1 MDIYQIIKRPLHTEK
16 SVSSRDSANKYYFEV
31 DRKANKIQIRNAIEK
46 LFSVKVINVRTL
58 IKKGKMRRTRNVIGK
73 TPDLKKAI
81 VTLREGDTIDLGY

>member
-46 LFSVKVINVRTL
+46 LFSVKVVKVRTL
-58 IKKGKMRRTRNVIGK
+58 IKKGKIRRTRNVIGK
-73 TPDLKKAI
+73 TPDLKKAV
-81 VTLREGDTIDLGY
+81 VTLRAGDTIDLGY